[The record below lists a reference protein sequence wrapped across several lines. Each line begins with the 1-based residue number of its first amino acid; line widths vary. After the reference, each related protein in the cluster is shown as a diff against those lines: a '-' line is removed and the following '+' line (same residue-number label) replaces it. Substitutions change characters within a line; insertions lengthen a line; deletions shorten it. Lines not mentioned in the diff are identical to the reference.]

1 MKKKIFSGMQPSG
14 RLHIGN
20 YLGALRNWVSLLD
33 AYECIFCIVDYH
45 AITIQYDPKEM
56 RSRIIEAALDYIASG
71 LDPARSTIFIQSEIP
86 EHTELAWIFNSLT
99 PMGMLERMT
108 QYKEKSE
115 QHKKNVNAGL
125 FTYPVLQAADILLYK
140 AEAVPVGEDQA
151 QHIEFTREIARRFN
165 HHYGLVFPEPETLLS
180 DAARVLGLDGEHK
193 MSKSRGNDIALTD
206 SPETIWEKLST
217 AKTDT
222 QRMRRSDPGRPELC
236 NIFSYHGFFSSAE
249 EVDRV
254 STECKRAGIG
264 CFDCKKIL
272 AKNINETLA
281 PIQAKRAELEKD
293 RDAVWHLLH
302 RGAESLRP
310 TAEKTMEE
318 VRLAMGLR

>member
-1 MKKKIFSGMQPSG
+1 MQPSG

-20 YLGALRNWVSLLD
+20 YLGALRNWVALLD
-33 AYECIFCIVDYH
+33 SYDCIFCIVDYH
-45 AITIQYDPKEM
+45 AITIPYDPKEM
-56 RSRIIEAALDYIASG
+56 QSRIIEAAMDYIACG
-71 LDPARSTIFIQSEIP
+71 LDPKRSSIFIQSEIP
-86 EHTELAWIFNSLT
+86 EHTELAWIFSSLT

-140 AEAVPVGEDQA
+140 AKAVPVGEDQA

-165 HHYGLVFPEPETLLS
+165 HHYGAIFPEPETLLS

-193 MSKSRGNDIALTD
+193 MSKSRHNDIALTD
-206 SPETIWEKLST
+206 SPEEVWQKLST

-222 QRMRRSDPGRPELC
+222 QRMRRSDPGRPDMC
-236 NIFSYHGFFSSAE
+236 NIFSYHGFFSSNE
-249 EVDRV
+249 EIQHVK
-254 STECKRAGIG
+254 TECEKAGIG

-272 AKNINETLA
+272 AKNIDETLA
-281 PIQAKRAELEKD
+281 PIQAKRTELEND
-293 RDAVWHLLH
+293 QDAVWHVLH
-302 RGAESLRP
+302 QGAESLRP
-310 TAEKTMEE
+310 TAQKTMEE
-318 VRLAMGLR
+318 VRSAMGLR